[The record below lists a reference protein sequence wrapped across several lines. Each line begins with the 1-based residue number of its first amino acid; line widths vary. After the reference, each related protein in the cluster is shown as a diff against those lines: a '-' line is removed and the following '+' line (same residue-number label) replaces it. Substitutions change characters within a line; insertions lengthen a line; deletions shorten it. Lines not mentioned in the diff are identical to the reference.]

1 MLSDTGAEDPGCHE
15 PCASDYVDNLLT
27 RTHTESSSSCAQPAT
42 FPSCASKLEN
52 EAPETDT
59 GDQFRMEPT
68 PRPPEETTD
77 PVRIYLREIRRVPLL
92 DREKEVKIAKR
103 IERGRLRVLRA
114 LSRSPVVI
122 RQILTLGSDLEY
134 GVRSI
139 REIAIFDADEISDQI
154 VCDRLKET
162 VRNIDLLKKHFKKA
176 SKLARYLSTIQGENI
191 ALASA
196 YCRARLG
203 REIVRMS
210 LLIRKIGLTIGE
222 HRRLAECV
230 KQTADAM
237 SSLHCQI
244 RELERKIKRTRNPS
258 LREDRVMALRRHRSK
273 LRALERDAGVAL
285 PTLLQ
290 TTREIVRGEMEEEQ
304 GKHEL
309 TEANLRL
316 VVSVAKKYTQRGLP
330 LLDLIQE
337 GNVGLMRA
345 VEKFDYRRGYKF
357 STYATWWIRQAITRA
372 IADDARTIRIPVHMI
387 GIINKLLRA
396 SQQLLKELERE
407 PTAEEIARRMDI
419 PVAKVRHVRKISRL
433 PVSLEMPV
441 GSSEDSHIGEF
452 IEDRAA
458 VSPVDAVSE
467 VRLREQTLELLHCLN
482 AREERVLKMR
492 FGLENGTERTLE
504 EVSESLAVTRE
515 CVQQIESQ
523 ALRKLRHFSRFRNL
537 KAYLDHGHK

>member
-1 MLSDTGAEDPGCHE
+1 
-15 PCASDYVDNLLT
+15 
-27 RTHTESSSSCAQPAT
+27 
-42 FPSCASKLEN
+42 
-52 EAPETDT
+52 
-59 GDQFRMEPT
+59 
-68 PRPPEETTD
+68 
-77 PVRIYLREIRRVPLL
+77 
-92 DREKEVKIAKR
+92 
-103 IERGRLRVLRA
+103 
-114 LSRSPVVI
+114 
-122 RQILTLGSDLEY
+122 
-134 GVRSI
+134 
-139 REIAIFDADEISDQI
+139 
-154 VCDRLKET
+154 
-162 VRNIDLLKKHFKKA
+162 
-176 SKLARYLSTIQGENI
+176 
-191 ALASA
+191 
-196 YCRARLG
+196 
-203 REIVRMS
+203 MS